1 MKKKLSVLACILAG
15 IALGGALGALLP
27 GWGIRALNT
36 FRGMFLDFVK
46 FLVPLII
53 LSFII
58 PAIADAGK
66 GAGRMLFLAIGL
78 AYALTF
84 AAGVFSFASSS
95 LALPYL
101 VSGGGGMNAV
111 QVELPAY
118 FRLSLPPVLGI
129 GTSLVLAV
137 LMGIGIIVRD
147 ADAVLSLVKQFRSIV
162 SWILS
167 GVVMPMLPFYV
178 MSVVADI
185 TAKGS
190 LVAMGHSFAALM
202 AFCVVMTLIVVVV
215 QYAVAGFITGR
226 NPIRAIANMLP
237 AYFTG
242 LGCCS
247 SAATMPVTLQQT
259 VKNGVSPV
267 AANLTIPICANM
279 HLSGSICNMVAYS
292 IGMLVLAGK
301 PISFVAFAQ
310 FILQASVIAVAGVPG
325 GMVLAS
331 SAIAENLLGIT
342 SDWYAMIIAIY
353 MVLDGVGT
361 ACNVVGSGAIAMIVD
376 RFRGGEI
383 QSDRTIA
390 SEITACPFGLAH
402 AASR

>member
-101 VSGGGGMNAV
+101 VSGGGMNAV

-185 TAKGS
+185 TATGS

-292 IGMLVLAGK
+292 IGVLVLAGK

-342 SDWYAMIIAIY
+342 SEWYAMIIAIY

-361 ACNVVGSGAIAMIVD
+361 ACNVAGSGAIAMIVD
-376 RFRGGEI
+376 RFRGGKM
-383 QSDRTIA
+383 RPAGAMA
-390 SEITACPFGLAH
+390 SEIPARPVELAH
-402 AASR
+402 AA

>member
-1 MKKKLSVLACILAG
+1 MSAAQ
-15 IALGGALGALLP
+15 
-27 GWGIRALNT
+27 LN
-36 FRGMFLDFVK
+36 
-46 FLVPLII
+46 
-53 LSFII
+53 
-58 PAIADAGK
+58 
-66 GAGRMLFLAIGL
+66 
-78 AYALTF
+78 
-84 AAGVFSFASSS
+84 
-95 LALPYL
+95 
-101 VSGGGGMNAV
+101 
-111 QVELPAY
+111 LPAY
-118 FRLSLPPVLGI
+118 FRLSLSPLLGI
-129 GTSLVLAV
+129 GASLVLAV

-147 ADAVLSLVKQFRSIV
+147 ADSVLFLVKQFRSIV

-185 TAKGS
+185 TAKGN

-202 AFCVVMTLIVVVV
+202 VFCVVMTLIVTVV
-215 QYAVAGFITGR
+215 QYVVAGIITGR

-259 VKNGVSPV
+259 VKNGVSHV
-267 AANLTIPICANM
+267 TANLTIPICANM

-331 SAIAENLLGIT
+331 SALAENLLGIT

-361 ACNVVGSGAIAMIVD
+361 ACNVAGSGAIAMIVD
-376 RFRGGEI
+376 RFRGGKT
-383 QSDRTIA
+383 QSEGAMT
-390 SEITACPFGLAH
+390 SEMLARPFELAH
-402 AASR
+402 AA

>member
-1 MKKKLSVLACILAG
+1 MRTKKLGLLAWILAG
-15 IALGGALGALLP
+15 IALGGVLGAILP
-27 GWGIRALNT
+27 GWGVRALNT
-36 FRGMFLDFVK
+36 FRGVFLDFVK
-46 FLVPLII
+46 FLVPMII

-58 PAIADAGK
+58 PAVADAGK

-84 AAGVFSFASSS
+84 ATGAFSFLSSS
-95 LALPYL
+95 FALPRL
-101 VSGGGGMNAV
+101 VSGDTGVNAV
-111 QVELPAY
+111 QLSLPAY
-118 FRLSLPPVLGI
+118 FRLSLPPLMGI

-137 LMGIGIIVRD
+137 LMGVGIVVRD

-167 GVVMPMLPFYV
+167 GLVMPMLPIYV

-185 TAKGS
+185 TARGN
-190 LVAMGHSFAALM
+190 LVAMGRSFAALM
-202 AFCVVMTLIVVVV
+202 AFCVVMTLVVTVI
-215 QYAVAGFITGR
+215 QYVMAGVITGK
-226 NPIRAIANMLP
+226 NPIRAIFNMLP

-247 SAATMPVTLQQT
+247 SAATMPVTLRQT
-259 VKNGVSPV
+259 IKNGVSPV

-292 IGMLVLAGK
+292 IGILVLAGK
-301 PISFVAFAQ
+301 PISFAAFVQ
-310 FILQASVIAVAGVPG
+310 FISQVSVIAVAGVPG

-331 SAIAENLLGIT
+331 SALAESLLGIT
-342 SDWYAMIIAIY
+342 PELYAMIVAIY

-361 ACNVVGSGAIAMIVD
+361 ACNVAGSGAIAMIVD
-376 RFRGGEI
+376 KFCVSGRLSVVTMPPMGVD
-383 QSDRTIA
+383 DRLKL
-390 SEITACPFGLAH
+390 AC
-402 AASR
+402 AA